1 VLFVACECCD
11 VDCVETVA
19 IEPTAYVEARSRADT
34 FVVAR
39 EHAGDGEGAV
49 LVEDPGYLVVVADAM
64 SDDAAPRTGADEFAD
79 RHFRALV
86 AQLRDRL
93 PEDGRKDALRSAGEA
108 FGRRLAAEAKIRPER
123 DVAADLQR
131 VCDAVSSLGFHASL
145 GEVGKDVAVIA
156 TPACPLGPL
165 VIECLEAA
173 LIDHG
178 MWIGLVDEAVSS
190 VEADDLG
197 CETHACLERGE
208 PCLVTI
214 RFAAR

>member
-11 VDCVETVA
+11 VDCVETVP

-64 SDDAAPRTGADEFAD
+64 SDDAAPRTGADEFAG

-156 TPACPLGPL
+156 
-165 VIECLEAA
+165 
-173 LIDHG
+173 G

>member
-93 PEDGRKDALRSAGEA
+93 PEDGRKDALRSADEA

-123 DVAADLQR
+123 DVAAGLQR

-156 TPACPLGPL
+156 
-165 VIECLEAA
+165 
-173 LIDHG
+173 G

>member
-64 SDDAAPRTGADEFAD
+64 SDDAAPRTGADEFAG

-156 TPACPLGPL
+156 
-165 VIECLEAA
+165 
-173 LIDHG
+173 G

>member
-64 SDDAAPRTGADEFAD
+64 SDDAAPRTGADEFAG

-86 AQLRDRL
+86 AQLLDRL

-156 TPACPLGPL
+156 
-165 VIECLEAA
+165 
-173 LIDHG
+173 G

>member
-64 SDDAAPRTGADEFAD
+64 SDDAAPRTGADEFAG

-93 PEDGRKDALRSAGEA
+93 PEDGRKDALRSADEA

-123 DVAADLQR
+123 DVAAGLQR

-156 TPACPLGPL
+156 
-165 VIECLEAA
+165 
-173 LIDHG
+173 G

>member
-39 EHAGDGEGAV
+39 KHAGDGEGAV

-93 PEDGRKDALRSAGEA
+93 PEDGRKDALRSAGET

-156 TPACPLGPL
+156 
-165 VIECLEAA
+165 
-173 LIDHG
+173 G

>member
-64 SDDAAPRTGADEFAD
+64 SDDAAPRTGADEFAG

-93 PEDGRKDALRSAGEA
+93 PEDGRKDALRSADEA

-156 TPACPLGPL
+156 
-165 VIECLEAA
+165 
-173 LIDHG
+173 G

>member
-123 DVAADLQR
+123 DVAAGLQR

-156 TPACPLGPL
+156 
-165 VIECLEAA
+165 
-173 LIDHG
+173 G

>member
-93 PEDGRKDALRSAGEA
+93 PEDGRKDALRSADEA

-156 TPACPLGPL
+156 
-165 VIECLEAA
+165 
-173 LIDHG
+173 G

>member
-156 TPACPLGPL
+156 
-165 VIECLEAA
+165 
-173 LIDHG
+173 G